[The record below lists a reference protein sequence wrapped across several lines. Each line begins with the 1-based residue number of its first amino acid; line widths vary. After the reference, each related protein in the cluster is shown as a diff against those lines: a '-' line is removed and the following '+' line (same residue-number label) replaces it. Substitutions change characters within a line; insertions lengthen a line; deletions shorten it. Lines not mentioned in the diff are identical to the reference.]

1 MKVFPLLI
9 ILFILPLAAV
19 GLIFAAKR
27 WRSMP
32 GLARGLVWSGIGGAV
47 LTALFVYMRS
57 TVPIAPYELSRTA
70 WYPIYGQCLV
80 SLYVGFGLGVIVGA
94 VVASPFILVKALRKK
109 EVEGS

>member
-1 MKVFPLLI
+1 MKAFPLLI
-9 ILFILPLAAV
+9 ILFNLPLAAV

-27 WRSMP
+27 WHSMP
-32 GLARGLVWSGIGGAV
+32 RLARGLVWSGIGGAV

-80 SLYVGFGLGVIVGA
+80 SLYVGFGLGVIAGA
-94 VVASPFILVKALRKK
+94 IVVLPFILVKALRKK
-109 EVEGS
+109 DVEGS